1 MLFLEGNC
9 TVQNVNVNMKNV
21 KFAFLPTTLMQH
33 MGKKLFVIF
42 RLITGSKVEKTTYST
57 LGQRRW
63 NNISDRTIRN
73 SLRHEGFVKSEKE
86 LKKAGDSCFIE
97 TSKDLTLRNYKD

>member
-57 LGQRRW
+57 L
-63 NNISDRTIRN
+63 
-73 SLRHEGFVKSEKE
+73 
-86 LKKAGDSCFIE
+86 
-97 TSKDLTLRNYKD
+97 